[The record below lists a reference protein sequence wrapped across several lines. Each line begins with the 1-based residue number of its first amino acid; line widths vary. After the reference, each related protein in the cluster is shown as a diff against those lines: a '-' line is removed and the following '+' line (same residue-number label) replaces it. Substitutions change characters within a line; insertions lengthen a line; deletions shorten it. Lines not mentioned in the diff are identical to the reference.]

1 MATSERTILT
11 PTAAQAYDY
20 ALQQEAQGHLQAAF
34 NTLSDLQQLYPNY
47 ADVSERLRVYR
58 DYGYAYNGPSSFFKT
73 GNVAPLANVSPAISP
88 PVNRPDYAVYR
99 PVSNE
104 SSRTRV
110 AQPLPRSRPKARRR
124 VPIWLILTVV
134 LLILAG
140 AIALLVWTETSSQT
154 QSFEVKDN
162 TATPG
167 VVAPSAEP
175 PAFSVGPNPDSINF
189 QSTATAIARNQYI
202 TPSTTFSIVTPAIR
216 PTQPG
221 VTPTAARSDTSP
233 VQVSVAPSNQPGA
246 KVFGPFSGQLFEQD
260 RGTVATKKADQNLR
274 NAVFKAQFTNPVAN
288 NGIKW
293 DYGFFFRQT
302 KTKEYALIVGADGH
316 WEFDL
321 IDTSAGGTPNNI
333 DSGTLA
339 NLNYGPNAVNTLAV
353 FVKDKTATFWLNDK
367 QIALLDVSANQE
379 KGDVEIGAFFFK
391 GDGVLG
397 SNVVYQD
404 FTVYSSDS

>member
-1 MATSERTILT
+1 MATSERTTFT

-20 ALQQEAQGHLQAAF
+20 ALQQEAQGNLQAAF

-73 GNVAPLANVSPAISP
+73 GSVAPPANMPPANGSNYP
-88 PVNRPDYAVYR
+88 VYR

-104 SSRTRV
+104 SSRTRMT
-110 AQPLPRSRPKARRR
+110 QPLPRPRPKTRRR
-124 VPIWLILTVV
+124 VTSLLILAVV
-134 LLILAG
+134 LLLLAG

-154 QSFEVKDN
+154 PSFVAKDN
-162 TATPG
+162 TVTPG
-167 VVAPSAEP
+167 VAATPAEP
-175 PAFSVGPNPDSINF
+175 PAFSVGPNPDSVNF
-189 QSTATAIARNQYI
+189 QSTATAIAHNLYI
-202 TPSTTFSIVTPAIR
+202 TPPAAPSLTPVSIR
-216 PTQPG
+216 PTQPS
-221 VTPTAARSDTSP
+221 VSPTAVKPATNP
-233 VQVSVAPSNQPGA
+233 AQVTVPPLNQTGI

-260 RGTVATKKADQNLR
+260 QGMVATKQAEQSLR
-274 NAVFKAQFTNPVAN
+274 NGVFKAQFTNPVAN

-321 IDTSAGGTPNNI
+321 IDTSAGGTPNSI
-333 DSGTLA
+333 ASGTLT
-339 NLNYGPNAVNTLAV
+339 NLSYGPNALNNLAV
-353 FVKDKTATFWLNDK
+353 FVKDKTAAFWLNDK

-379 KGDVEIGAFFFK
+379 KGDIEIGAFFFK

-397 SNVVYQD
+397 SSVVYQD
-404 FTVYSSDS
+404 FTVYSSDNS

>member
-1 MATSERTILT
+1 MATSERTTFT
-11 PTAAQAYDY
+11 PTAVQAYDY
-20 ALQQEAQGHLQAAF
+20 ALQQEAQGSLQAAF

-73 GNVAPLANVSPAISP
+73 GSVAPPAISP
-88 PVNRPDYAVYR
+88 PANGSSYPVYR

-104 SSRTRV
+104 SSRTRM
-110 AQPLPRSRPKARRR
+110 AQPLPRPRPKTQRR
-124 VPIWLILTVV
+124 VPILLVLVLV
-134 LLILAG
+134 LLLLAG

-154 QSFEVKDN
+154 PSFVAKDN
-162 TATPG
+162 TVTPG
-167 VVAPSAEP
+167 VAATPAEP
-175 PAFSVGPNPDSINF
+175 PAFSVGPNPDSVNF

-202 TPSTTFSIVTPAIR
+202 TPSTTVSIVTPVIR

-221 VTPTAARSDTSP
+221 VTTTASRTDTGP
-233 VQVSVAPSNQPGA
+233 AQVSVAPSNQTGA

-302 KTKEYALIVGADGH
+302 KTREYALIVGADGH

-321 IDTSAGGTPNNI
+321 IDTSAGGTPNSI

-339 NLNYGPNAVNTLAV
+339 NLNYGPNALNTLAV

-397 SNVVYQD
+397 SSVIYQD